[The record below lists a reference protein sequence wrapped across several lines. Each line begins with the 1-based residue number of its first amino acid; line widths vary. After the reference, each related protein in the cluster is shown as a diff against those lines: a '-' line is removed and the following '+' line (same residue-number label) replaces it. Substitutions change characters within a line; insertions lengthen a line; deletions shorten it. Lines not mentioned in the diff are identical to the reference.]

1 MKKLNLIICFIAGS
15 LMFSCGMKKE
25 MTYSIKSPDGALEVL
40 FEMDADGAPSYSVF
54 YKNQEALM
62 SSRLGVKMED
72 ADLSNALTLTAAD
85 KPERVTDAYTMS
97 HGKKKE
103 YSYEANKRVFHL
115 ANPEG
120 LKMDI
125 VFQVSNDGAAFRYFF
140 PDESAE
146 IKKINAEVTSFRF
159 PPSAKAWMQPKA
171 NAKSGWARTNPS
183 YEENYLMDIP
193 VGTVSPN
200 EAGWVFPALFNTGDA
215 WILLSETGLDR
226 NYCGSN
232 LRQHSPGGE
241 YTIGFPQD
249 AEVSHGGELNPQSK
263 TPWYSPWRLIAVG
276 DLGTIV
282 ESTLGTDLALPAID
296 GDFSWVK
303 PGRASWSWVLLKD
316 DMTNY
321 TVQKQ
326 FIDYAADMGWEYC
339 LVDALWDTQI
349 GDKKLA
355 ELAQYAKDKNVG
367 ILLWYNSAGDW
378 NDAYQTPKNL
388 MLTHESRMKEFKRIK
403 EMGVAGVKVDFFGGD
418 GQSVINYYLDI
429 LNDAAAAGVMVN
441 FHGCTLP
448 RGWQRAYPNLM
459 TMEAIKG
466 MEFVTFE
473 QPNADQQPSHCAVIP
488 FTRNV
493 FDPMD
498 FTPTAFSELYN
509 INRVT
514 SNAFELAL
522 PALFLSGIQHYAE
535 TADGMKAAPEY
546 VRQAMKDIPVAWDE
560 SRFVDGYP
568 GKFVVIARRSGDN
581 WFVAGINGEDSAR
594 NYNLKLPFI
603 QKSEGFVITDGDD
616 DRSFVQNEIQL
627 DENKTIEGALKPRGG
642 FLMRF

>member
-1 MKKLNLIICFIAGS
+1 MKKLNLIICLIAGS

-25 MTYSIKSPDGALEVL
+25 KTYSIKSPDGALEVL

-54 YKNQEALM
+54 YKNQKALM

-85 KPERVTDAYTMS
+85 KPERVADAYTMS

-200 EAGWVFPALFNTGDA
+200 EAGWVFPALFSTGDA
-215 WILLSETGLDR
+215 WVLLSETGLDR

-232 LRQHSPGGE
+232 LRQESPNGE
-241 YTIGFPQD
+241 YSIGFPQE

-276 DLGTIV
+276 ELGTIV

-349 GDKKLA
+349 GDEKLA

-418 GQSVINYYLDI
+418 GQSVINYYHDI

>member
-1 MKKLNLIICFIAGS
+1 MKKLHVITCLLAGS
-15 LMFSCGMKKE
+15 FLFSCSMRKE
-25 MTYSIKSPDGALEVL
+25 KTYSIKSPDGAIEVL
-40 FEMDADGAPSYSVF
+40 FRLDENGTPLYSIL
-54 YKNQEALM
+54 YKNQEILM
-62 SSRLGVKMED
+62 ASRLGVKMED
-72 ADLSNALTLTAAD
+72 ADLSTALALEAAD
-85 KPERVTDAYTMS
+85 KPERATDAYTMS
-97 HGKKKE
+97 HGKQKE

-115 ANPEG
+115 SNPNG
-120 LKMDI
+120 VKIDI

-140 PDESAE
+140 PGESE
-146 IKKINAEVTSFRF
+146 ELKKIGEEVTSFRF
-159 PPSAKAWMQPKA
+159 PASARAWMQPKS

-193 VGTVSPN
+193 VGTPSPT
-200 EAGWVFPALFNTGDA
+200 EAGWVFPALFNVGDA
-215 WILLSETGLDR
+215 WMLLSETGLGR

-232 LRQHSPGGE
+232 LRRESPNGE
-241 YTIGFPQD
+241 YSIGFPQ
-249 AEVSHGGELNPQSK
+249 EEEISHGGELNPQSK
-263 TPWYSPWRLIAVG
+263 TPWYSPWRLIAIG

-296 GDFSWVK
+296 GDFSWAK

-321 TVQKQ
+321 PVQKQ
-326 FIDYAADMGWEYC
+326 FIDYAAEMGWEYC

-349 GDKKLA
+349 GDEKLA
-355 ELAQYAKDKNVG
+355 ELAQYAKSKNVG

-378 NDAYQTPKNL
+378 NDAYQTPKNR
-388 MLTHESRMKEFKRIK
+388 MLTHESRMKEFRRIK
-403 EMGVAGVKVDFFGGD
+403 EMGAAGVKVDFFGGD
-418 GQSVINYYLDI
+418 GQSVINYYHDI
-429 LNDAAAAGVMVN
+429 LNDAAAAGLMVN

-448 RGWQRAYPNLM
+448 RGWHRTYPHLM

-473 QPNADQQPSHCAVIP
+473 QANADLQPSHCAVIP

-498 FTPTAFSELYN
+498 FTPVAFSELYN
-509 INRVT
+509 IKRVT

-535 TADGMKAAPEY
+535 TAEGMKAAPEY
-546 VRQAMKDIPVAWDE
+546 VRQAMKDIPVVWDE

-568 GKFVVIARRSGDN
+568 GKFVIIARRSGDD

-594 NYNLKLPFI
+594 SYSLKLPFI
-603 QKSEGFVITDGDD
+603 QRREGFVIADGDN
-616 DRSFVQNEIQL
+616 DRSFVRNEIQL
-627 DENKTIEGALKPRGG
+627 DEHKTIEGVLKPRGG